1 MKKLLGYLQEKNPE
15 RAAIFKKGG
24 VAYWSWI
31 KEHFEDLTFWTPS
44 DYDTENS
51 LVISYYNGEDVAP
64 TFLYILDGLTV
75 TKVWSIYVI
84 LYIFTQYLLLTIIY
98 QFINF
103 IEKIQNKIFY
113 FDINLKNKII
123 IQYNNS
129 NNLIGITSVL

>member
-1 MKKLLGYLQEKNPE
+1 
-15 RAAIFKKGG
+15 
-24 VAYWSWI
+24 
-31 KEHFEDLTFWTPS
+31 
-44 DYDTENS
+44 
-51 LVISYYNGEDVAP
+51 
-64 TFLYILDGLTV
+64 
-75 TKVWSIYVI
+75 